1 MEEDDLENS
10 DSDATELHEIL
21 GNMNDPKEKIEMNL
35 EPEMEPP
42 I

>member
-1 MEEDDLENS
+1 MEEDDLEDD
-10 DSDATELHEIL
+10 DSDATELYEIL
-21 GNMNDPKEKIEMNL
+21 VNINNPEKEIEMNL